1 VIVLET
7 ERLTLRQLTV
17 ADAPFALELLNEP
30 SFIQNIGDR
39 GVRNLDDARGYLLN
53 GPIESYRRHG
63 FGLNRVD
70 IKDTATPIGMCGLLK
85 RAALDN
91 VDIGYA
97 FFPRYWSQGY
107 AFESASAML
116 RFGKDTL
123 GIERIVAVV
132 SPGNDSSIRLLKKIG
147 LKFERMVR
155 LLPEEQEIKLFAP

>member
-39 GVRNLDDARGYLLN
+39 GVRSLDDARGYLLN

-85 RAALDN
+85 RATLDD

-107 AFESASAML
+107 AFESASAIL
-116 RFGKDTL
+116 KFGKDTL

-132 SPGNDSSIRLLKKIG
+132 SPGNESSIKLLNKIG

-155 LLPEEQEIKLFAP
+155 LPPEEQDIKLFAP